1 MYQQEFLQ
9 IVELILV
16 SLVKGFSYCNGKEI
30 AAKCHSIAKKIHE
43 DIIRDAKEIN
53 NKKFYNE

>member
-9 IVELILV
+9 IVELIPV
-16 SLVKGFSYCNGKEI
+16 SLVKDFFICNGTEI

-43 DIIRDAKEIN
+43 DIIREAKEIY
-53 NKKFYNE
+53 NKKAYNE